1 MAKNFVSF
9 MPDVFKKIQKSGERV
24 MQEACNIGQNWI
36 VRRSFT
42 GARHGRVY
50 LVPGRKSHYT
60 ASAPGEYPASPTGE
74 LRKHIETL
82 VELKLTTIDGIV
94 GTPVEH
100 GLILEKKKV
109 SEGGRPWLARSLNEA
124 LPFIKKRLQEKWF

>member
-1 MAKNFVSF
+1 MAKSNFVSF
-9 MPDVFKKIQKSGERV
+9 MPDVFKKIDKGGERV

-60 ASAPGEYPASPTGE
+60 ASAPGEYPASPTGT
-74 LRKHIETL
+74 LRKGIETL
-82 VELKLTTIDGIV
+82 VELKPRTIDGII
-94 GTPVEH
+94 GTTVDY
-100 GLILEKKKV
+100 GLILEKKL
-109 SEGGRPWLARSLNEA
+109 RPWLGRSLNEA
-124 LPFIKKRLQEKWF
+124 SHAIKKKLQEKWF